1 VNTFNPKYGKLIQF
15 EYLVLPLK
23 TLSLSEYEQRIKKLA
38 YVDSNDMEVVSL
50 KQLRASFGD
59 HPVFGPFLNDKDSI
73 ILALLTDDFFVSSKN
88 KYANQELYDEEEGNN
103 SFDDLSMINTSR
115 FNNNRNGPDQEMK
128 LSVPRLMLLGLLYTA
143 SSAKKR
149 AEVFFELVQSEL
161 DSTIKTDDEEFWMY
175 FPLMVIL
182 ALIVMPKYYN

>member
-1 VNTFNPKYGKLIQF
+1 MNTFNPKYGKLIQF